1 MAIGKKG
8 GLLGGGLM
16 GSSLLDGSGDDDDP
30 RTGLVNLA
38 DVMLVFAC
46 GLMIALVGHYNVD
59 LSAAPS
65 LEDAQKVEGEMQ
77 QVDMGSSST
86 GSNYSEVGTVYQD
99 NDTGELYVVK
109 P

>member
-8 GLLGGGLM
+8 SLLH
-16 GSSLLDGSGDDDDP
+16 SSLLDSGGDEDDP

-59 LSAAPS
+59 LGSTN
-65 LEDAQKVEGEMQ
+65 LENAEKLEGEMQ
-77 QVDMGSSST
+77 QMSMSTSSSSST
-86 GSNYSEVGTVYQD
+86 YSEVGTVYED
-99 NDTGELYVVK
+99 TSTGELYVVQE
-109 P
+109 